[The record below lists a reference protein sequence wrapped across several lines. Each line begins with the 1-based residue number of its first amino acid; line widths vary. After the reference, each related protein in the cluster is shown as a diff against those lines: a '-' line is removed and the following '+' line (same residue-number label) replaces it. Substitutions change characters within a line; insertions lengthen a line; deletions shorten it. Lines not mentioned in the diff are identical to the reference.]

1 MLKRE
6 KPKER
11 FSYDPK
17 KVLQQLERFGKKVLE
32 EIAVGRNPF
41 IDVPTRGL
49 SNVYF
54 DERDRLIK
62 MGDKTSR

>member
-32 EIAVGRNPF
+32 EIAVG
-41 IDVPTRGL
+41 TC
-49 SNVYF
+49 
-54 DERDRLIK
+54 
-62 MGDKTSR
+62 